1 MLYLGLK
8 EGLVECATLC
18 VKSEDILTNIKPKL
32 FSFIFIRLNTSEDV
46 AFVHVQFITFRSRR
60 PEARPSTSLVLQLM
74 DFEEKLRLVSNK
86 TKQSSLGSKLL
97 PNLKSFFHLDW
108 RGKIKLAIPL
118 SIYLMIAMLVVKIIY
133 EVLFDQDSRSIFT
146 GKLRQKM
153 EKTSDDDLVCF

>member
-1 MLYLGLK
+1 MAY
-8 EGLVECATLC
+8 
-18 VKSEDILTNIKPKL
+18 
-32 FSFIFIRLNTSEDV
+32 V
-46 AFVHVQFITFRSRR
+46 ACVHVQFITFRCRR

-74 DFEEKLRLVSNK
+74 DFDEKLRLVSDK
-86 TKQSSLGSKLL
+86 TKQSFSGT
-97 PNLKSFFHLDW
+97 LKKRVIAFFHLDW
-108 RGKIKLAIPL
+108 KGKIKLAIPL